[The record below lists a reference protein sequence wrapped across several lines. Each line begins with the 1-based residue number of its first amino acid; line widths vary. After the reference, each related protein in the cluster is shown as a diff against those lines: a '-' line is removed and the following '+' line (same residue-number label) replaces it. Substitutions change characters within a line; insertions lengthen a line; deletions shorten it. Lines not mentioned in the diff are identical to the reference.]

1 MFWSVIMSKLA
12 TVVHKKKEKE
22 IAVDI
27 WKKSTDESSS
37 FFVPPGLKTSNLL
50 RIEHTDKH
58 TKHTHPRYLHCNNV
72 HSETTLPQLI
82 GSVCFVFLNWPFVW
96 QDTTV
101 LYIYI
106 YIHFSLYIFLCV
118 FVKCVCLCVCV
129 WPGCSIRSLQWRRA
143 RETAFELFNI
153 PHYSLPSSQ
162 KSHTWS
168 REHTHTH
175 SQTRMHAHAHAA
187 PENPIFSAEM
197 KKKA

>member
-1 MFWSVIMSKLA
+1 MNRLGIRPRLLILSAAASKLLCFFFFGYLFSSPGPVFYCRVRRSVLSSVCVCDLFVFWRLLLRTIACIYPTGDCVLA

-106 YIHFSLYIFLCV
+106 Y
-118 FVKCVCLCVCV
+118 
-129 WPGCSIRSLQWRRA
+129 
-143 RETAFELFNI
+143 
-153 PHYSLPSSQ
+153 
-162 KSHTWS
+162 
-168 REHTHTH
+168 
-175 SQTRMHAHAHAA
+175 
-187 PENPIFSAEM
+187 
-197 KKKA
+197 